1 MAKRRG
7 SRYKSRNSV
16 SRFRDQVKNKRLKRK
31 NPKKYKRQ
39 KFISKI
45 SSDGKIT
52 KKEGQRAAKKGISLN
67 TIRNRNISDYRSA
80 ARGFESRGHMSR
92 QRNTA
97 AKRPQFSPLKI
108 KRGAIQAYNKR
119 QEPTRRP
126 TRRGPS
132 RSSSPTQPDP
142 VVTSQPIGD
151 FTPIQPEQTQFEMPD
166 FEGMLA
172 ERDARYQEDMRN
184 AIAAQRAAEEEYRRQ
199 ALEQQRQFELAQ
211 RTMLG
216 NEARAGQQP
225 TYQLGTP
232 SDAKRG
238 GTFGFRRRQRR
249 LMGGIAPTLSA
260 AAGGMLNV

>member
-1 MAKRRG
+1 MARGKRSKRRAKAKRR
-7 SRYKSRNSV
+7 
-16 SRFRDQVKNKRLKRK
+16 
-31 NPKKYKRQ
+31 
-39 KFISKI
+39 KFIAKI
-45 SSDGKIT
+45 SRDGKIS
-52 KKEGQRAAKKGISLN
+52 KKEGRKAAKKGISLN
-67 TIRNRNISDYRSA
+67 KIRNRNISDYR
-80 ARGFESRGHMSR
+80 ARKESFSKNLRVR
-92 QRNTA
+92 ARNPG
-97 AKRPQFSPLKI
+97 AKRPQYEPLKI
-108 KRGAIQAYNKR
+108 KRGALQADMRR

-126 TRRGPS
+126 TSRGPS
-132 RSSSPTQPDP
+132 RPSGSQSPTQPDP

-216 NEARAGQQP
+216 NEARAGQQAS
-225 TYQLGTP
+225 YQFGGAP
-232 SDAKRG
+232 GSKRG